1 MLDDEGFERRGIKV
15 SYCGAE
21 VGKHWH
27 NELELVNEYPGISC
41 KSYENADKTVVKYK
55 DKEAEEK
62 ITAAI
67 RTLKESY
74 RKYEQKMR
82 DDKVSAVKRY
92 FDLRK
97 TQKMINDIPLE
108 PDIPQE
114 PALW

>member
-1 MLDDEGFERRGIKV
+1 
-15 SYCGAE
+15 
-21 VGKHWH
+21 
-27 NELELVNEYPGISC
+27 
-41 KSYENADKTVVKYK
+41 
-55 DKEAEEK
+55 
-62 ITAAI
+62 
-67 RTLKESY
+67 
-74 RKYEQKMR
+74 MR